1 MTFALLAATSRADP
15 ERETCRNCRFPFGWP
30 TPSRHAK
37 STGPSQVGAELMIEL
52 QDVTQH
58 YGLRPVLKQINL
70 RVETGELAALVG
82 PNGMGKSTLLGVMA
96 GILSPQRGRVMV
108 RGLERKSSVEGELD
122 IRRMS
127 VFLPDRP
134 WLPKNRTGREYLTA
148 VGRLYGVPG
157 DELMDHIDRLLQV
170 FELAREGD
178 WPIRSYSAG
187 QQKKMALSAALVTRA
202 PILLLDEPFSGG
214 LDPSGILA
222 LKHILRRRVEKED
235 ATVVMTTP
243 VPEILEELADRIAI
257 IRQGEIVAFDTPA
270 GLRRTSQCNGGLD
283 EVMARLMHPKTLENL
298 ERYFAEE
305 PQ

>member
-1 MTFALLAATSRADP
+1 
-15 ERETCRNCRFPFGWP
+15 
-30 TPSRHAK
+30 
-37 STGPSQVGAELMIEL
+37 MIEL
-52 QDVTQH
+52 QGVTQH
-58 YGLRPVLKQINL
+58 YGIRPVLKQIDL
-70 RVETGELAALVG
+70 RVETGELVALVG

-96 GILSPQRGRVMV
+96 GILSPQHGRVFIG
-108 RGLERKSSVEGELD
+108 GLERKSTAEAELT
-122 IRRMS
+122 IRRLS

-148 VGRLYGVPG
+148 VGQLYAVPG
-157 DELMDHIDRLLQV
+157 DLLMDHIDRLLQV

-187 QQKKMALSAALVTRA
+187 QQKKIALCAALLTRA

-222 LKHILRRRVEKED
+222 LKHILRHRVEKER

-257 IRQGEIVAFDTPA
+257 IRQGEIVAYDSA
-270 GLRRTSQCNGGLD
+270 EGLRRMSQCRGGLD
-283 EVMARLMHPKTLENL
+283 EVMARLMHPRTLENL